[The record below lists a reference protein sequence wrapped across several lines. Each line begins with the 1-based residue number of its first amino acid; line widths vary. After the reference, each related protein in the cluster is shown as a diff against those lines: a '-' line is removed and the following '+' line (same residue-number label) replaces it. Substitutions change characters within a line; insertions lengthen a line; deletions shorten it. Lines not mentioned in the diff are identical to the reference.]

1 MTTDAVGGIWTYATS
16 LALMLC
22 RRGYQVTLVTMGPS
36 PRVEQ
41 IEAIADAPGLIIET
55 TDLALEWMDPDGA
68 DLSRARDVL
77 RRVAERASANIIH
90 LNSFR
95 EATFGFAAPVLVVAH
110 SCVASWWR
118 ACRQDRAIDPSWQ
131 LYLRNV
137 AAGLD
142 AADACAAPTATYRN
156 WIEAS
161 YQPRRC
167 GHAIWNG
174 IALPGVRTRKQPF
187 IFAAGRLWDEAKNV
201 ALLSKIAPALDW
213 PVRVAGATQPAGG
226 LARASSAS
234 EAVLQLGV
242 LPHPEVICQMRA
254 ASIFVSPA
262 VYEPFGLT
270 VLEAAACGCAL
281 VLSDIPTFREL
292 WDGVALFFDSRDPA
306 SLMQAL
312 QSASRNDALRSLLQQ
327 AARERACRFS
337 LDAAVKDY
345 RCLYRAMQVSPH
357 TDSAARVP
365 VFAEVH
371 A

>member
-1 MTTDAVGGIWTYATS
+1 MTTDAVGGVWTYATS

-22 RRGYQVTLVTMGPS
+22 RRGYEVTLVTMGPQ

-41 IEAIADAPGLIIET
+41 IEAIANVPGLIIET

-68 DLSRARDVL
+68 DLPRARDVL
-77 RRVAERASANIIH
+77 RRVAERARADIIH

-110 SCVASWWR
+110 SCVASWWE

-131 LYLRNV
+131 HYLRNV

-142 AADACAAPTATYRN
+142 AADAWAAPTAAYRN

-174 IALPGVRTRKQPF
+174 IPLPSVWTRKQPF

-201 ALLSKIAPALDW
+201 ALLSQIAPALDW
-213 PVRVAGATQPAGG
+213 PVRVAGATLPVGG

-234 EAVLQLGV
+234 EAVVQLGV
-242 LPHPEVICQMRA
+242 LPHPQVIWQMRA

-262 VYEPFGLT
+262 LYEPFGLT
-270 VLEAAACGCAL
+270 VLEAGACGCAL

-292 WDGVALFFDSRDPA
+292 WVGAALFFDPRDPA
-306 SLMQAL
+306 SLTEAL
-312 QSASRNDALRSLLQQ
+312 HSAGRNDALRTRLQE
-327 AARERACRFS
+327 AARERACCFS
-337 LDAAVKDY
+337 LDAAAKDY
-345 RCLYRAMQVSPH
+345 RRLYLAMHVSPH

-365 VFAEVH
+365 VFAEVR